1 MLDIAQKICNN
12 KEAMREIKTN
22 EAGQTLDRFTGKV
35 LTCDLCE
42 AEDSKENEVREWGNP
57 YDWGV
62 ICEDCDCHET

>member
-1 MLDIAQKICNN
+1 
-12 KEAMREIKTN
+12 MRETKTN
-22 EAGQTLDRFTGKV
+22 KAGQTLDRFTGKV
-35 LTCDLCE
+35 LTCDLCG